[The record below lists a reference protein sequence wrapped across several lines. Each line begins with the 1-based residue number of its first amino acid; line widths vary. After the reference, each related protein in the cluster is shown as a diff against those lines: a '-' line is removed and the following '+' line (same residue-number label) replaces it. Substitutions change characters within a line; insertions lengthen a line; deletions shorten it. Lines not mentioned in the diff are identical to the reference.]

1 MHEQLHLLSLI
12 VSHVRVQQ
20 LGYLLVPKL
29 IHTWHLLVSFAGWQ
43 FWQVAE
49 IAVAL
54 KHIHWHSFYLHGIV
68 IICNQ
73 IKRTFR
79 ALHIIFYYLRALYNK
94 QLFLIKKHS
103 YGIVEVLKAAL
114 VIAIA
119 TRNLVVILL
128 FQTIFDLKS
137 TYYLVFILYLFLFV
151 LMIHYA
157 YLLTFDFL
165 LRDTVLNLSG

>member
-1 MHEQLHLLSLI
+1 MHEQLHLLFLI
-12 VSHVRVQQ
+12 VSHVCVQQ
-20 LGYLLVPKL
+20 LGYLFVSKL

-79 ALHIIFYYLRALYNK
+79 ALHILLNHLWTLDNK
-94 QLFLIKKHS
+94 QLFLIQKHS

-114 VIAIA
+114 VIPV
-119 TRNLVVILL
+119 TTLNLVVILL
-128 FQTIFDLKS
+128 SPTIFNFKC
-137 TYYLVFILYLFLFV
+137 TYYLVFIMYLFLLV

-157 YLLTFDFL
+157 YLLTLDLL
-165 LRDTVLNLSG
+165 LRDIVLNLSG